1 MSGTAGGHALIN
13 NKGSA
18 LLKFTSPFTATGSG
32 AKTLYADQDNALGS
46 TEFAGSIPDSA
57 GGATAL
63 NKNGLGTL
71 ILSTANTF
79 TGGVSIK
86 GGTLRMAHVSS
97 IAAGDIKFV
106 TGGTGSGVLQMAYSG
121 TNTTLG
127 NLFLQTSA
135 TINLGTTPGASL
147 NFGSATGWTAGAIL
161 TVSNSSIGK
170 LYITNTNGVAL
181 DQIKSAE
188 DPSATASLTADGLLT
203 FTSSSTPYSTWLSYY
218 PNITN
223 FPGGTNNTTD
233 TADPDGDSFNN
244 NTEFAFDGDPTV
256 GSPSLITS
264 SNSGSGNVAISYVRR
279 KASAGG
285 AAYFI
290 QGNPTLTNAWT
301 NYTPA
306 TIITNANGTNGIAL
320 PDYYER
326 NTFEVPANGKN
337 FYRVN
342 ALVE

>member
-1 MSGTAGGHALIN
+1 
-13 NKGSA
+13 
-18 LLKFTSPFTATGSG
+18 
-32 AKTLYADQDNALGS
+32 
-46 TEFAGSIPDSA
+46 
-57 GGATAL
+57 
-63 NKNGLGTL
+63 
-71 ILSTANTF
+71 
-79 TGGVSIK
+79 
-86 GGTLRMAHVSS
+86 
-97 IAAGDIKFV
+97 
-106 TGGTGSGVLQMAYSG
+106 
-121 TNTTLG
+121 
-127 NLFLQTSA
+127 
-135 TINLGTTPGASL
+135 
-147 NFGSATGWTAGAIL
+147 
-161 TVSNSSIGK
+161 
-170 LYITNTNGVAL
+170 
-181 DQIKSAE
+181 
-188 DPSATASLTADGLLT
+188 
-203 FTSSSTPYSTWLSYY
+203 
-218 PNITN
+218 
-223 FPGGTNNTTD
+223 TD

-244 NTEFAFDGDPTV
+244 NTEFAFDGNPTV